1 MSTLILFLVVLSLLV
16 FVHEL
21 GHFLVAKWTG
31 MRVDEF
37 AIGFPPKIFA
47 KKVGET
53 VYSIN
58 LIPLGGFVKIYGE
71 NPNDEPQTEGEV
83 GFLDKPKLSRF
94 AVLSAGVL
102 FNFIFAWFILSIVFM
117 AGFPSPATTQTQLE
131 NARTTIISVQHDSPA
146 AIAGI
151 KEGDV
156 VTGVSLA
163 GAPPGLLHTNDL
175 IDYIESNQD
184 STITF
189 DVQRGK
195 EALQFNITPLEG
207 IVPGKKA
214 IGVSFADLV
223 IERISFFK
231 AIYRGYT
238 TSVSLVGQIATGMV
252 DFFVDAFSGD
262 KDALSQVAGPVG
274 IAGMVSDASK
284 VGFSQLALFTAVI
297 SLNLAVLNLIP
308 FPALD
313 GGQIVFVLI
322 EAVTRKK
329 INPKV
334 VAAINL
340 VGFALLM
347 LLMLVVTFGDIVKL
361 F

>member
-1 MSTLILFLVVLSLLV
+1 MLSILV

-37 AIGFPPKIFA
+37 AIGFPPKIFS

-71 NPNDEPQTEGEV
+71 NPDDERKSDDEV
-83 GFLDKPKLSRF
+83 GFLDKPKLSRL

-102 FNFIFAWFILSIVFM
+102 FNFLFAWAVLSVVFM
-117 AGFPSPATTQTQLE
+117 IGFPAPATTPAQLA
-131 NARTTIISVQHDSPA
+131 NSKTTVISVGKDTPA
-146 AIAGI
+146 EIAGI

-156 VTGVSLA
+156 VTGVSA
-163 GAPPGLLHTNDL
+163 GNESVSLHTEDL
-175 IDYIESNQD
+175 IAYIADNQNSD
-184 STITF
+184 ITI
-189 DVQRGK
+189 DVLRGK
-195 EALQFNITPLEG
+195 EVLQFTVTPTEG
-207 IVPGKKA
+207 IVASKKA
-214 IGVSFADLV
+214 IGISFADLV
-223 IERISFFK
+223 RERVPFF
-231 AIYRGYT
+231 ASVTRGYT
-238 TSVSLVGQIATGMV
+238 TSVSITGQIAVGMV
-252 DFFVDAFSGD
+252 DFFKEAFSGN
-262 KDALSQVAGPVG
+262 KEALSQVAGPVG

-284 VGFSQLALFTAVI
+284 VGFSQLALFTAII

-313 GGQIVFVLI
+313 GGQIVFVLF
-322 EAVTRKK
+322 EAITRKK

-334 VAAINL
+334 VSVIN
-340 VGFALLM
+340 VAGFAILM
-347 LLMLVVTFGDIVKL
+347 LLMIVVTFGDIIKL